1 MKTLEERLDLIA
13 AQMTLREPFIGAVYT
28 KLDRQIVTH
37 GTAATNGV
45 YVKFAREFCD
55 PLTDN
60 ELFGLALHEAMHVIL
75 MHPWRREGR
84 HPVKWN
90 IANDAFINKTIL
102 SMTDKN
108 YKLPEGGVDIDW
120 VTTDMSSEEIYAKL
134 SDDDIDQNSG
144 GGDGDPDDGDED
156 GDGAGGT
163 SGGDGD
169 PDDGDSAG
177 GTSGGGGWDSTGDL
191 EDAPD
196 GDATQADMEASILT
210 AAKMAKAA
218 GDGSKLIDIVLS
230 GELEPTVS
238 WEDTLRHVMNSATR
252 NDYSFAHVNKRYV
265 ASGLYMPS
273 LHSQSIGGMVVG
285 IDTSGSMSQEELNQI
300 ASEVNAIF
308 EDCRPDWVEVV
319 YCDTQVK
326 GTQRF
331 YEGDVVELEAKGRGG
346 TAFAPVFEHVQQLGE
361 PIAAMVYFT
370 DLYGSLDL
378 EVPEYPVIW
387 GVTGGSRQRD
397 VPFGE
402 VVSVHV

>member
-55 PLTDN
+55 PLNDN

-90 IANDAFINKTIL
+90 IANDAFINKTIRT
-102 SMTDKN
+102 MK
-108 YKLPEGGVDIDW
+108 YELPEGGVDIDW
-120 VTTDMSSEEIYAKL
+120 VTTEMSSEEIYAKL
-134 SDDDIDQNSG
+134 SDDDIDENSS
-144 GGDGDPDDGDED
+144 GGDGAPEDGDED
-156 GDGAGGT
+156 
-163 SGGDGD
+163 S
-169 PDDGDSAG
+169 DSTG

-196 GDATQADMEASILT
+196 GDATQADIEASILT

-238 WEDTLRHVMNSATR
+238 WEETLRHVMNSAAR

-265 ASGLYMPS
+265 ASGIYMPS

-285 IDTSGSMSQEELNQI
+285 IDTSCSMSQEELNQI

-319 YCDTQVK
+319 YCDTQIK

-331 YEGDVVELEAKGRGG
+331 YDGDVVELEAKGRGG

-370 DLYGSLDL
+370 DLYGSLAIETPD
-378 EVPEYPVIW
+378 YPVVW
-387 GVTGGSRQRD
+387 GVTGGSSRNRD